1 MSKTISS
8 KLKDFLTLALLVFG
22 VLALACSVHMHTGTQ
37 TLPSGAGHGMGPSFT
52 ANSHVHGNQPSLDVS
67 KLAADEMSVTNGD
80 FDFNGVF
87 DFGGTALDGVTF
99 DFEDFG
105 CGVWVNFSPPSLL
118 VGVDIA
124 VASSSCNSFGFP
136 ALTHFSYRFNNC
148 GSNLSVGYFE
158 LSTGKIPVHSN
169 RAIAFS
175 VERPL
180 CQI

>member
-1 MSKTISS
+1 MALTSWESVTTLDMRFMFRRFVGGFSVGPFILSKTTS
-8 KLKDFLTLALLVFG
+8 KLKDFPTLALLVFG

-105 CGVWVNFSPPSLL
+105 CGV
-118 VGVDIA
+118 
-124 VASSSCNSFGFP
+124 
-136 ALTHFSYRFNNC
+136 
-148 GSNLSVGYFE
+148 
-158 LSTGKIPVHSN
+158 
-169 RAIAFS
+169 
-175 VERPL
+175 
-180 CQI
+180 